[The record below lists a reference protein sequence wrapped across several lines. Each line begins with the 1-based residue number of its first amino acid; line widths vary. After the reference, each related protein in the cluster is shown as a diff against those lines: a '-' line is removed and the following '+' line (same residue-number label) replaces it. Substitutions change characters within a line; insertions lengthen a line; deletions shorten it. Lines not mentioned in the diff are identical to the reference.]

1 MNGLPPTS
9 TRTDS
14 LFPYTT
20 LVRSGRRAERRTG
33 TAAVVTA
40 RGHDAECGLRREM
53 PGQTELRQESLVG
66 FVEREIGRAH
76 VCTPVTNAHLV
87 CRLLIEKKKTNYTN
101 TIQQNCTEIH
111 ENSRTQT
118 THH

>member
-66 FVEREIGRAH
+66 LVERDLELVEAGVAAA
-76 VCTPVTNAHLV
+76 VAFVLFLLVTGAGDQIERDRKST
-87 CRLLIEKKKTNYTN
+87 RL
-101 TIQQNCTEIH
+101 
-111 ENSRTQT
+111 NSR
-118 THH
+118 H